1 MVRFTVTQKR
11 RLTELSAPSELLE
24 RVFDDVEE
32 RDEFFDKF
40 VSELVIT
47 NKTQLQ
53 RLIHKGFCSSLR
65 TIERK
70 VDEAA
75 ISKGFTEV
83 NTPILITDSHIRR
96 MGIDESNK
104 LWKQIIWVDD
114 NLCLRPMLAPNL
126 YYVMKRLRRFLRP
139 VRIFEIGPCFR
150 KEEEGSLHS
159 TEFTMANIVEL
170 APDKEPYVVLRD
182 IINMVMTPIGLMN
195 YDIKESP
202 CAVYGKTLDVLVNG
216 IEVASGVI
224 GPIPIDINW
233 GITEPWAGVGFGLER
248 LAMLKKGLDRIKPVA
263 RSLTYLDGI
272 FLNI

>member
-1 MVRFTVTQKR
+1 MIRFTITQKR
-11 RLTELSAPSELLE
+11 RLTELGASSELLE
-24 RVFDDVEE
+24 KSFNNVEE
-32 RDEFFDKF
+32 RDEFFDSC
-40 VSELVIT
+40 VSELVSN
-47 NKTQLQ
+47 NKNQLKN
-53 RLIHKGFCSSLR
+53 LVHKGFCSSLR

-70 VDEAA
+70 IHEVS
-75 ISKGFTEV
+75 ISQGFIEV
-83 NTPILITDSHIRR
+83 STPILIPTSHIRH

-104 LWKQIIWVDD
+104 LWKQIIWIND

-150 KEEEGSLHS
+150 KEEGLLHS

-170 APDKEPYVVLRD
+170 APDREPFITLKD
-182 IINMVMTPIGLMN
+182 MVDRIMASIGLMN
-195 YDIKESP
+195 YDIKEYP

-216 IEVASGVI
+216 IEVASGVV

-248 LAMLKKGLDRIKPVA
+248 LTMLKKGLNRIKPVV

-272 FLNI
+272 ILNV